1 VKKKWI
7 LAVDDDPAILM
18 ILEDTLAHPLLTITT
33 ATDAMQGFIQARDL
47 APILIISDIQMP
59 GYGYGTETLKLLRE
73 DPRIPR
79 VPIIFMTGMD
89 LAKARALLPAND
101 PTVGL
106 MPKPLDLEKLRDYA
120 WRLAGIDPAN
130 PHPKPL

>member
-1 VKKKWI
+1 MKKKWI
-7 LAVDDDPAILM
+7 LIVDDDPLILN
-18 ILEDTLAHPLLTITT
+18 ILEDALAHPSLTITT
-33 ATDAMQGFIQARDL
+33 ATDAMQAFIQARDL
-47 APILIISDIQMP
+47 SPILIISDIQMP
-59 GYGYGTETLKLLRE
+59 GYEGPHALKLLRE

-89 LAKARALLPAND
+89 LAKARELLPPND

-106 MPKPLDLEKLRDYA
+106 TPKPLELEKIRDYA

-130 PHPKPL
+130 PKFQPL

>member
-1 VKKKWI
+1 LKKKWI
-7 LAVDDDPAILM
+7 LIVDDDPAILS
-18 ILEDTLAHPLLTITT
+18 ILEDKLAHPALTITT
-33 ATDAMQGFIQARDL
+33 ATDAMQAFIQARDL

-59 GYGYGTETLKLLRE
+59 GYGGPHTLKLLRE

-89 LAKARALLPAND
+89 LAKARALLPVND

-106 MPKPLDLEKLRDYA
+106 TPKPLDLEKLRDYA

-130 PHPKPL
+130 PKAAPL